1 MESLINIVLLTLLAV
16 VTVGIVFQ
24 RNLFAVVVLAG
35 IYSFLMASVL
45 IVLDAVDVAMTEA
58 SVGAG
63 VSTVLLLGTLHLVKS
78 IEYPSRRSALV
89 PMLVAGVTGAALVW
103 ATFGLSPFGAAD
115 TPIHTHVAPKYL
127 ADSIRETHVP
137 NVVTSTLADYRGYD
151 TLGETT
157 VIFTAGI
164 GVLILLQGRLREKD
178 PEMLVGSMHE
188 ETIPRVVIKLILPFI
203 LLFGLYVFYHGESG
217 PGGGFQAGVIVAAG
231 VILYGLIH
239 GLSAARRIAPM
250 RLLEIMIPLGVFIY
264 GSVGILGLVF
274 GGNYLDYFVLDK
286 DPVHGQE
293 RGIFWVETG
302 VVVTV
307 AGTMTAIYYAFSGRG
322 R

>member
-1 MESLINIVLLTLLAV
+1 VFLIAAAL
-16 VTVGIVFQ
+16 GIARV
-24 RNLFAVVVLAG
+24 RNLFAVVALAG
-35 IYSFLMASVL
+35 IYSFCMAL
-45 IVLDAVDVAMTEA
+45 ALLVLDAVDVSMTEA

-63 VSTVLLLGTLHLVKS
+63 VSTVLLLGTLYLTH
-78 IEYPSRRSALV
+78 IHEAPALKV
-89 PMLVAGVTGAALVW
+89 RTGPLIVALATGALLLYGTW
-103 ATFGLSPFGAAD
+103 GLPPFGEAAA
-115 TPIHTHVAPKYL
+115 PIHQHVVPRYL
-127 ADSIRETHVP
+127 KDVVAETGVP
-137 NVVTSTLADYRGYD
+137 NVVTAVLASYRGYD

-164 GVLILLQGRLREKD
+164 GVLMLLHGRLREQD
-178 PEMLVGSMHE
+178 REILTGSMRE

-203 LLFGLYVFYHGESG
+203 LLFALYVFYHGESG
-217 PGGGFQAGVIVAAG
+217 PGGGFQAGVILAAG
-231 VILYGLIH
+231 IILYGIIY

-250 RLLEIMIPLGVFIY
+250 RLLEIMIPLGVFVY
-264 GSVGILGLVF
+264 GAVGIAGIIL

-286 DPVHGQE
+286 DRVHGQE

-302 VVVTV
+302 VLITV

>member
-1 MESLINIVLLTLLAV
+1 V
-16 VTVGIVFQ
+16 
-24 RNLFAVVVLAG
+24 RNLFAVVALGGV
-35 IYSFLMASVL
+35 YSFCMAL
-45 IVLDAVDVAMTEA
+45 ALLVLDAVDVSMTEA

-63 VSTVLLLGTLHLVKS
+63 VSTVLLLGTLYLTHTTEAPPLKFRLGPLV
-78 IEYPSRRSALV
+78 
-89 PMLVAGVTGAALVW
+89 VAVVTGALLVYG
-103 ATFGLSPFGAAD
+103 AFGLPPFGEAVA
-115 TPIHTHVAPKYL
+115 PIHQHVVPRYIN
-127 ADSIRETHVP
+127 DVVRETGVP
-137 NVVTSTLADYRGYD
+137 NVVTAVLASYRGYD
-151 TLGETT
+151 TLGETS

-164 GVLILLQGRLREKD
+164 GVLILLQGRLRERD
-178 PEMLVGSMHE
+178 TEILVGSMHE

-203 LLFGLYVFYHGESG
+203 LLFALYVFYHGESG
-217 PGGGFQAGVIVAAG
+217 PGGGFQAGVIIAAG
-231 VILYGLIH
+231 VILYGLIY
-239 GLSAARRIAPM
+239 GLTAARRIAPM

-264 GSVGILGLVF
+264 GGVGIFGLIF

>member
-1 MESLINIVLLTLLAV
+1 V
-16 VTVGIVFQ
+16 
-24 RNLFAVVVLAG
+24 RNLFAVVALGGV
-35 IYSFLMASVL
+35 YSFCMAL
-45 IVLDAVDVAMTEA
+45 ALLVLDAVDVSMTEA

-63 VSTVLLLGTLHLVKS
+63 VSTVLLLGTLYLTHTT
-78 IEYPSRRSALV
+78 EAPALKV
-89 PMLVAGVTGAALVW
+89 RIGPLIVAIGTGALLIYGA
-103 ATFGLSPFGAAD
+103 FGLPPFGETVA
-115 TPIHTHVAPKYL
+115 PIHQHVVPRYL
-127 ADSIRETHVP
+127 NDVMRETGVP
-137 NVVTSTLADYRGYD
+137 NVVTAVLASYRGYD

-178 PEMLVGSMHE
+178 KEILVGAMHE
-188 ETIPRVVIKLILPFI
+188 ETIPRVVIKLVLPFI

-217 PGGGFQAGVIVAAG
+217 PGGGFQAGVIIAAG
-231 VILYGLIH
+231 VILYGLIY
-239 GLSAARRIAPM
+239 GLSAARRVAPM
-250 RLLEIMIPLGVFIY
+250 RLLEILIPLGVFIY
-264 GSVGILGLVF
+264 GGVGIVGLIF

-307 AGTMTAIYYAFSGRG
+307 AATMTAIYYAFSGRG

>member
-1 MESLINIVLLTLLAV
+1 M
-16 VTVGIVFQ
+16 
-24 RNLFAVVVLAG
+24 RNLFAVVVLG
-35 IYSFLMASVL
+35 GVYSFCMAL
-45 IVLDAVDVAMTEA
+45 ALLVLDAVDVSMTEA

-63 VSTVLLLGTLHLVKS
+63 VSTVLLLGALYLTHTTEAPALKVRLGPLLLTL
-78 IEYPSRRSALV
+78 A
-89 PMLVAGVTGAALVW
+89 TGALLVYG
-103 ATFGLSPFGAAD
+103 AFGLPPFGEAVA
-115 TPIHTHVAPKYL
+115 PIHQHVVPRYIN
-127 ADSIRETHVP
+127 DVVRETGVP
-137 NVVTSTLADYRGYD
+137 NIVTAVLASYRGYD
-151 TLGETT
+151 TLGETS

-164 GVLILLQGRLREKD
+164 GVLILLRGRRREND
-178 PEMLVGSMHE
+178 QDILVGTMHE

-217 PGGGFQAGVIVAAG
+217 PGGGFQAGVIIAAA
-231 VILYGLIH
+231 VILYGLIY
-239 GLSAARRIAPM
+239 GLSAARRVVPL
-250 RLLEIMIPLGVFIY
+250 RLLEILIPLGVLIY
-264 GSVGILGLVF
+264 GGVGIVGLIF

-307 AGTMTAIYYAFSGRG
+307 AATMTAIYYAFSGRG

>member
-1 MESLINIVLLTLLAV
+1 M
-16 VTVGIVFQ
+16 
-24 RNLFAVVVLAG
+24 RNLFAVVALSGV
-35 IYSFLMASVL
+35 YSFCMAL
-45 IVLDAVDVAMTEA
+45 ALLVLDAVDVSMTEA

-63 VSTVLLLGTLHLVKS
+63 VSTVLLLGTLYLTRTTEAPALRFRLGPLV
-78 IEYPSRRSALV
+78 
-89 PMLVAGVTGAALVW
+89 VAVVTGALLVYG
-103 ATFGLSPFGAAD
+103 AFGLPPFGEAVA
-115 TPIHTHVAPKYL
+115 PIHQHVAPRYIN
-127 ADSIRETHVP
+127 DVVRETGVP
-137 NVVTSTLADYRGYD
+137 NIVTAVLASYRGYD
-151 TLGETT
+151 TLGETS

-178 PEMLVGSMHE
+178 PEILVGSMHE

-203 LLFGLYVFYHGESG
+203 LLFALYVFYHGESG

-286 DPVHGQE
+286 DPVRGQE